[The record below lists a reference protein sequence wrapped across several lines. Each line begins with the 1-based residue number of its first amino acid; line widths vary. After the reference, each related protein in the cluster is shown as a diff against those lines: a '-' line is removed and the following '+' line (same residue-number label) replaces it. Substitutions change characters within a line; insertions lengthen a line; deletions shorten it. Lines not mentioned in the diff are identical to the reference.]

1 MSSTREDGRPAFLFY
16 VQDWLCEP
24 TLKVVS
30 MGSKGLWIDVLC
42 LMARSPIKGYLL
54 TPTGSK
60 ANLDWVAAQLGRT
73 VEEIRPLWQELLDA
87 GTPRTDEK
95 GRVYSKRMVE
105 DKSLSEK
112 RSEAGRF
119 GGRPKSKDKAKGKQ
133 SENGGTSLD
142 NDNDNDN
149 DIDIEKEVVG
159 LYQNKVKST
168 AQGDTSGPQARK
180 NVARLLRE
188 GQTPADLRQAVVNYA
203 EFCTI
208 LGKDPEFRKNA
219 GNFFGREAVYQEFLP
234 QTYKK
239 PQQPGGVE
247 KPWRN
252 FDTEGPRPIDPPAW
266 LCDVMGPK
274 KREPE

>member
-1 MSSTREDGRPAFLFY
+1 
-16 VQDWLCEP
+16 
-24 TLKVVS
+24 

-73 VEEIRPLWQELLDA
+73 FDEIRPLWQELLDA
-87 GTPRTDEK
+87 GTPRIDEK

-119 GGRPKSKDKAKGKQ
+119 GGRPKSKAKAKGKHFANN
-133 SENGGTSLD
+133 ETSLD

-149 DIDIEKEVVG
+149 ESDNEKEVVG
-159 LYQNKVKST
+159 LYQQRVKST

-180 NVARLLRE
+180 NVARLIRE
-188 GQTPADLRQAVVNYA
+188 GQTPADLRQAVLNYA
-203 EFCTI
+203 EFCAV

-219 GNFFGREAVYQEFLP
+219 GNFFGREAVYEEFLP

-239 PQQPGGVE
+239 PCQPGVADDPDDEIPYGQPGAKKVITGIE
-247 KPWRN
+247 
-252 FDTEGPRPIDPPAW
+252 DQQDARPAA
-266 LCDVMGPK
+266 
-274 KREPE
+274 R